1 MPALLR
7 PLRSLLWF
15 TWLLC
20 AQLALAQSV
29 RWEPASGTLAREQV
43 NDLTLVIDGTEPTET
58 PEPPAVPGL
67 AFGNPRVG
75 QNGMDININGRLIQQ
90 SSRTYTYPVRCT
102 VPGDEVRIPAFTVQ
116 TRAGPLTAPP
126 VSFRVAAATVGRSGL
141 PLDKIA
147 VTRLE
152 AGTETVWAGQVIPLR
167 HILSVHQNHAFDAED
182 RLAWETPLLVEDW
195 STDPARVPSGQA
207 VTQSRETRLL
217 APAAGKLAL
226 GPVDQRVVIA
236 TGTDI
241 FGRPVGNPYLLTTP
255 PLELDVRPLPTPAP
269 ADYLGAVG
277 RFKLTSKVVPEHAAV
292 GEPVTWTLTLE
303 GTGNWPSI
311 DRLAPRSV
319 SRDFRV
325 ITPRAQKTTQPE
337 RLFDGSLAE
346 DLVLIPQRPGRQTL
360 GPYAISI
367 FNPTTGAYEKLTT
380 PALTIDI
387 APAAAAAT
395 PATASAAATPND
407 SAATEPSREPP
418 PPPARVAPL
427 PADPL
432 PAGRFVANPP
442 LAPWPATFAW
452 SAFALL
458 APLGLWLALAARH
471 AARHDPL
478 RARRAAHVEL
488 GRALGRL
495 ESGTADPA
503 DLLAWQR
510 HARTLL
516 GIDATAP
523 AARSLPDP
531 RWAALWAETER
542 VLYRPA
548 TPLAAEWIT
557 EARTLHAASRPPARS
572 PLAALR
578 AAHLFPR
585 AAALAL
591 AAGLLAAPTP
601 RASAADAYQR
611 GDFPAAEHEAR
622 AALAD
627 APTDAGLRHNLAL
640 ALAQQGRW
648 DEAAAHAFAARLHA
662 PAAPETERLLAV
674 VGSRTTYRLPTP
686 PAAAARAG
694 LRTWQHLAFAGAA
707 ALALGLAA
715 HLTAAYATSNPSRR
729 INRLAG
735 HALLLLGAAALT
747 AGLLAVRAHGPLAHT
762 DAALVWRTANLR
774 AVPTDAGDQ
783 KVVAELPA
791 GTVARVDTAF
801 LGWRRVLLADG
812 NTGWTRAEALVPLWQ
827 STP

>member
-7 PLRSLLWF
+7 PLRPLLWF
-15 TWLLC
+15 AWLLC

-152 AGTETVWAGQVIPLR
+152 TGVETVWAGQVIPLR
-167 HILSVHQNHAFDAED
+167 HILSVHQNHAFDADD
-182 RLAWETPLLVEDW
+182 RLAWETPLLLEAW
-195 STDPARVPSGQA
+195 SAAPARVPQGQA

-217 APAAGKLAL
+217 APAAGKLTL

-241 FGRPVGNPYLLTTP
+241 FGRPVGNPYLLSAP
-255 PLELDVRPLPTPAP
+255 ALELDVRPLPAPAP
-269 ADYLGAVG
+269 GDFIGAVG
-277 RFKLTSKVVPEHAAV
+277 QFKLTSKIVPEQAAV

-303 GTGNWPSI
+303 GTGNWPSL

-325 ITPRAQKTTQPE
+325 ITPRAQKTTEPE
-337 RLFDGSLAE
+337 RLFDGLFSE
-346 DLVLIPQRPGRQTL
+346 DLVLIPQKPGRHTL
-360 GPYAISI
+360 GAYAVSV
-367 FNPTTGAYEKLTT
+367 FNPATGAYERLTT
-380 PALTIDI
+380 PALDLDI
-387 APAAAAAT
+387 SPAATT
-395 PATASAAATPND
+395 PSVTNATASPTDPAGAET
-407 SAATEPSREPP
+407 SREPP

-432 PAGRFVANPP
+432 SAGRFVANPP
-442 LAPWPATFAW
+442 LTPWPAAFAW
-452 SAFALL
+452 SALALL

-478 RARRAAHVEL
+478 RARRAAHLEL

-495 ESGTADPA
+495 ESGAASPA
-503 DLLAWQR
+503 DLLAWQL
-510 HARTLL
+510 HTRTLL
-516 GIDATAP
+516 DVDATAP

-542 VLYRPA
+542 VLYRPD
-548 TPLAAEWIT
+548 TPLAPEWLN
-557 EARTLHAASRPPARS
+557 EARALHAAARLPARS

-578 AAHLFPR
+578 PAHLFPR

-591 AAGLLAAPTP
+591 AAGLLTAPAP
-601 RASAADAYQR
+601 RASAEDAYQR
-611 GDFPAAEHEAR
+611 GDFPAAEREAR
-622 AALAD
+622 TALAA

-648 DEAAAHAFAARLHA
+648 DEATAHAFAARLHA
-662 PAAPETERLLAV
+662 PAAPETGRLLAV
-674 VGSRTTYRLPTP
+674 VGPRATYRLPSPP
-686 PAAAARAG
+686 PAATRAT

-715 HLTAAYATSNPSRR
+715 YIAAAYYTSRV
-729 INRLAG
+729 NRVAG
-735 HALLLLGAAALT
+735 HALFLLGAAALT
-747 AGLLAVRAHGPLAHT
+747 AGLLAVRAHGPLAQT

-774 AVPTDAGDQ
+774 AVPTDAGEQ
-783 KVVAELPA
+783 KVISELPA
-791 GTVARVDTAF
+791 GTITRIDASF
-801 LGWRRVLLADG
+801 LGWRRLRLPDG
-812 NTGWTRAEALVPLWQ
+812 NSGWTRAEALVPLWQ
-827 STP
+827 GTP